1 MIIIICVN
9 NTLTRMLMMEP
20 VEPWIQ
26 QLDTVFIANRVP
38 LRRAAYK
45 ILGNWERSEDVVQD
59 AYIKIT
65 ESSVKQK
72 VRQPL
77 AYLFQIVRNL
87 AIDHYRRVAFE
98 TELFETD
105 EEGFPV
111 SVLAATPETHVMN
124 CQHLT
129 LIADA
134 LAKLPE
140 RTKRVFELYRID
152 GYTHRMIADELN
164 ISTSLINILIHE
176 AMDHCRN
183 ILLSETSERKERFTH
198 I

>member
-1 MIIIICVN
+1 
-9 NTLTRMLMMEP
+9 MEP
-20 VEPWIQ
+20 VEQWVQ
-26 QLDTVFIANRVP
+26 QLDTVFIANRMQ

-45 ILGNWERSEDVVQD
+45 ILGDWERSEDVVQD

-87 AIDHYRRVAFE
+87 AIDHYRRIAFE

-105 EEGFPV
+105 EEGLLVP
-111 SVLAATPETHVMN
+111 VLAVTPETHAMN

-129 LIADA
+129 LIAEA
-134 LAKLPE
+134 LTNLPE
-140 RTKRVFELYRID
+140 RTRRVFELYRID
-152 GYTHRMIADELN
+152 GYTHRMIADELS
-164 ISTSLINILIHE
+164 ISTSLINTLIHE
-176 AMDHCRN
+176 AVNHCRN
-183 ILLSETSERKERFTH
+183 ILLSKASERR
-198 I
+198 